1 MSNDSGLVPSSTPG
15 PSSDTPI
22 TLPSGTVVRV
32 RNLVILKKLGGPNAL
47 TIYIETPTL
56 EADGAQ
62 LAREAQELVTMHDTF
77 AESQGIATIAVA
89 VCRTRECSELR
100 EAPSEYYR
108 FSRAEN
114 GGWVASTT

>member
-32 RNLVILKKLGGPNAL
+32 RNLVIFKKLGGPNAL

-62 LAREAQELVTMHDTF
+62 LAREAQELVTMHDTSPSRKASPRSRSRS
-77 AESQGIATIAVA
+77 AERGNAASFG
-89 VCRTRECSELR
+89 RR
-100 EAPSEYYR
+100 
-108 FSRAEN
+108 RASIT
-114 GGWVASTT
+114 GSLVRRMAAG